1 MRKIKCEL
9 CGQRDLLKEG
19 SRFVCQ
25 TCGAA
30 YSADQLRRQFD
41 LADQAEIYAEAKQ
54 AYRAKRF
61 KQASQ
66 LYLALAEEGD
76 QQAAFYASL
85 SSSQLGPAA
94 DFAPRLNQLRSALA
108 ASRDLGE
115 VIVFA
120 LAVEEE
126 CEEDFQKQAQRLELN
141 SRQTLEKAHQKMQK
155 EAGRDWLLMSQAAH
169 LCVGESD
176 DLAAVS
182 PYFWELVDAIIDDLS
197 INQKR
202 GTIALGNVKE
212 ERDYFEALKAEK
224 KAKKLVNG

>member
-9 CGQRDLLKEG
+9 CVQRDLLKEG

-61 KQASQ
+61 KQARQ

-94 DFAPRLNQLRSALA
+94 DFAPLLNQLRSALA

>member
-1 MRKIKCEL
+1 M
-9 CGQRDLLKEG
+9 LKEG

-54 AYRAKRF
+54 AR
-61 KQASQ
+61 Q
-66 LYLALAEEGD
+66 LYLALAEEWD

-85 SSSQLGPAA
+85 SSSQLDPAT
-94 DFAPRLNQLRSALA
+94 DFAPLLNQLRAALV
-108 ASRDLGE
+108 ASREKGGEGYFAFASRALGE

-126 CEEDFQKQAQRLELN
+126 CEEDFQKQAQRLELS
-141 SRQTLEKAHQKMQK
+141 SRQTLEKGHQKMQK
-155 EAGRDWLLMSQAAH
+155 EAGRAWLLMSQAAH

-176 DLAAVS
+176 DLAARCQS
-182 PYFWELVDAIIDDLS
+182 LF
-197 INQKR
+197 
-202 GTIALGNVKE
+202 LGAGLC
-212 ERDYFEALKAEK
+212 DYR
-224 KAKKLVNG
+224 